1 MKRIIAGLLAT
12 VLGANGV
19 VMLAAGGW
27 WYGAVP
33 GVTMTGPYNPH
44 FVKDI
49 GAAYLVVAG
58 GLAWRALRPGQGQGA
73 LVAGAA
79 FLGLHAF
86 IHVADAAMGGHMTHD
101 LVRDFGGVFVPAVLA
116 AWLSLPERPQTQ
128 TQRS

>member
-58 GLAWRALRPGQGQGA
+58 GLAWRALRPGQGRAPSSPGRPSSA
-73 LVAGAA
+73 CTPSSMWPTPPWAA
-79 FLGLHAF
+79 
-86 IHVADAAMGGHMTHD
+86 T
-101 LVRDFGGVFVPAVLA
+101 
-116 AWLSLPERPQTQ
+116 
-128 TQRS
+128 